1 MKDLKLKCIVFFII
15 TFFSTLTINAQ
26 DAKLQKEIINKLN
39 EVHKPTFKTRDSLAS
54 IYKVIYEKISYTSD
68 TVIKNNLLKKI
79 EELEILSDRNADKEL
94 DNEFG
99 FIRQFPSNQIS
110 LDVLHYK
117 VTKREATD
125 KYEAFNA
132 LYNAL
137 AFNLQNSSK
146 GLQLKEQLVNF
157 KNSNIGSDA
166 PDFVVKDIRNT
177 TLSLASF
184 KNNKYVLL
192 TFGNTTSQS
201 CIDEN
206 VYLKEV
212 FQKYN
217 QNGLEVINVAI
228 DDNMEVLR
236 KSIEVQK
243 IEVFKNIPLI
253 SNEVPL
259 LENYFVYSI
268 PQKILIDKNGVIIGR
283 WRGSNNTTKKEL
295 NLVLSNLFK
304 VVASSNT
311 VH

>member
-1 MKDLKLKCIVFFII
+1 MKGLKLKNIFLFVI
-15 TFFSTLTINAQ
+15 TFFSILTINAQ
-26 DAKLQKEIINKLN
+26 DPKLQKEIINKLN
-39 EVHKPTFKTRDSLAS
+39 EVHKPTFKTRDSLTS
-54 IYKVIYEKISYTSD
+54 IYKVIYEKISYTTD
-68 TVIKNNLLKKI
+68 TVIKNNLFKKI
-79 EELEILSDRNADKEL
+79 EELDVVSDKNTAKEL

-117 VTKREATD
+117 VTKREASD

-132 LYNAL
+132 LYSSL
-137 AFNLQNSSK
+137 SFDLQNSPK

-166 PDFVVKDIRNT
+166 PDFVVKDIGNT

-184 KNNKYVLL
+184 KNSKYVLL

-217 QNGLEVINVAI
+217 QNGLEVINIAI

-236 KSIEVQK
+236 KSIVAQK
-243 IEVFKNIPLI
+243 IEMFKNIPLI
-253 SNEVPL
+253 SNDVPL
-259 LENYFVYSI
+259 LESYFVYSI

-283 WRGSNNTTKKEL
+283 WRGSNSTTKKEL
-295 NLVLSNLFK
+295 NLVLGNLFK

>member
-1 MKDLKLKCIVFFII
+1 MKGLKLKNIFLFVI
-15 TFFSTLTINAQ
+15 TFFSILTINAQ
-26 DAKLQKEIINKLN
+26 DPKLQKEIINKLN
-39 EVHKPTFKTRDSLAS
+39 EVHKPTFKTRDSLTS
-54 IYKVIYEKISYTSD
+54 IYKVIYEKISYTTD
-68 TVIKNNLLKKI
+68 TIIKNNLLKKI
-79 EELEILSDRNADKEL
+79 EELDVVSDKNTAKEL

-125 KYEAFNA
+125 KYEVFNA
-132 LYNAL
+132 LYNSL
-137 AFNLQNSSK
+137 SFDLQNSPK

-166 PDFVVKDIRNT
+166 LDFVVKDIGNT

-184 KNNKYVLL
+184 KNSKYVLL

-217 QNGLEVINVAI
+217 QNGLEVINIAI

-236 KSIEVQK
+236 KSIVAQK
-243 IEVFKNIPLI
+243 IEMFKNIPLI
-253 SNEVPL
+253 SNDVPL

-283 WRGSNNTTKKEL
+283 WRGSNSTTKKEL
-295 NLVLSNLFK
+295 NLVLGNLFK
-304 VVASSNT
+304 VVASSNS

>member
-1 MKDLKLKCIVFFII
+1 MKGLKLKYIFLFVF
-15 TFFSTLTINAQ
+15 TFFSILTTNAQ
-26 DAKLQKEIINKLN
+26 DPKLQKEIINKLN

-54 IYKVIYEKISYTSD
+54 IYKVIYEKISYTTD
-68 TVIKNNLLKKI
+68 TIIKNNLFKKI
-79 EELEILSDRNADKEL
+79 DELDVLTDKNTAKEL

-110 LDVLHYK
+110 LDVLLHK
-117 VTKREATD
+117 ITKREATD

-132 LYNAL
+132 LYSSL
-137 AFNLQNSSK
+137 SFDLQNSPK

-157 KNSNIGSDA
+157 KNSNIGIDA
-166 PDFVVKDIRNT
+166 PDFVVKDIRNA
-177 TLSLASF
+177 TLSLSSF
-184 KNNKYVLL
+184 KNNKYILL

-206 VYLKEV
+206 AYLKEV

-217 QNGLEVINVAI
+217 QNGLEVINIAI
-228 DDNMEVLR
+228 DDNMEILR
-236 KSIEVQK
+236 KSVIAQK

-253 SNEVPL
+253 SNDVPL

-283 WRGSNNTTKKEL
+283 WRGSNSTTKKEL
-295 NLVLSNLFK
+295 NLVLGNLFK
-304 VVASSNT
+304 VVASSNS